1 MKGAIGA
8 SVPTTNSR
16 QPVNSMSDRRF
27 AAAVISQNIVA
38 L

>member
-8 SVPTTNSR
+8 SVPSMSSC
-16 QPVNSMSDRRF
+16 QPVDSMSDRRF
-27 AAAVISQNIVA
+27 AAAIIWQNILA

>member
-8 SVPTTNSR
+8 SVPPTNSR
-16 QPVNSMSDRRF
+16 QPVDSMSDRRF
-27 AAAVISQNIVA
+27 AAAVIWQSILA